1 MAKPN
6 YSYEKRQRD
15 IAKKNKKEQKRQRK
29 NGPETAAE
37 DSFTPTSSDI
47 IDKLNWPAQSKE

>member
-15 IAKKNKKEQKRQRK
+15 IAKKNKKEQKRLRK
-29 NGPETAAE
+29 NGPESTAE
-37 DSFTPTSSDI
+37 DSFIPTSSEI
-47 IDKLNWPAQSKE
+47 TDKLNWPAQPKE

>member
-15 IAKKNKKEQKRQRK
+15 IAKKNKKEQKRLRK
-29 NGPETAAE
+29 NGTESTAE
-37 DSFTPTSSDI
+37 DSFTPTSSEI
-47 IDKLNWPAQSKE
+47 IDKLNWPAQPKE